1 MVSLII
7 MIIIVV
13 ATVKSMMIVENGTI
27 AVVER
32 VGKSYVLY
40 PGLHLIVPF
49 STKVK
54 AVIQNNSNVE
64 LETIETVTKDQID
77 IKVVGN
83 VFYKI
88 EDAIKAVYEV
98 EDLKVGL
105 RYMVTSVL
113 RDIVGQMNIAD
124 IIVQRKEME
133 AKTIEMLNM
142 YLEKWGTV
150 VEEFIITNVK
160 IPDEY
165 KETVNTRVEIE
176 KNAKIAG
183 ILGNN
188 DMASS
193 KGTCNEWCKNF
204 KKYLEN
210 KEFDK
215 LTTLFEKNVVYY
227 KNKIKRLY
235 TMEEIIADWKNAIE
249 SSMVLADFEILS
261 ETSTSSMVNFYI
273 RGRKNSDM
281 VFNIKFNE
289 EGKCKYFRMW
299 EQVE

>member
-32 VGKSYVLY
+32 FGKSYVLY

-54 AVIQNNSNVE
+54 AVIQSNSNVE
-64 LETIETVTKDQID
+64 LETIEAVTKDQID

-98 EDLKVGL
+98 EDLKAGL

-124 IIVQRKEME
+124 IIVRRKEME

-165 KETVNTRVEIE
+165 KETVNTRVETE

-183 ILGNN
+183 ILVNN
-188 DMASS
+188 DVTSS
-193 KGTCNEWCKNF
+193 EGTCNEWCKNF

-215 LTTLFEKNVVYY
+215 LTTLFDKNVVYY

-235 TMEEIIADWKNAIE
+235 TLEEIVADWKNAIE

-261 ETSTSSMVNFYI
+261 ETSTSSMINFYI

-281 VFNIKFNE
+281 VLNIKFNE

-299 EQVE
+299 DQVE